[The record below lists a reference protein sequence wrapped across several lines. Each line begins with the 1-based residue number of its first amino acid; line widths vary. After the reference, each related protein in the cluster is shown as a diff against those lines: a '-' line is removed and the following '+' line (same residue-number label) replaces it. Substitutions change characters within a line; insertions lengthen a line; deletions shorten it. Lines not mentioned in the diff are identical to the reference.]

1 MAFVTIDV
9 QPGEGCEDGILLR
22 FRTAGDPGEIASV
35 PHESEAGLAGEWRA
49 YAIDDADASVRRP
62 AQAVLVEDSS
72 DGIAWL
78 VAGGSH
84 GLLLVHQETAHEL
97 REPYLLLARTTPLQ
111 VRARARALIGGRN
124 LLLTV
129 SP

>member
-22 FRTAGDPGEIASV
+22 FRTAGDAFEVASV
-35 PHESEAGLAGEWRA
+35 PYESEAGLAGEWRA
-49 YAIDDADASVRRP
+49 FAIDDAHATRRRP
-62 AQAVLVEDSS
+62 ARGVRVEDSS

-84 GLLLVHQETAHEL
+84 GLLLVHAETGLEL
-97 REPYLLLARTTPLQ
+97 REPYLLLAGTTPL
-111 VRARARALIGGRN
+111 APTG
-124 LLLTV
+124 
-129 SP
+129 

>member
-22 FRTAGDPGEIASV
+22 FRTAGDPFAIESV
-35 PHESEAGLAGEWRA
+35 PYESEAGLAGEWRLH
-49 YAIDDADASVRRP
+49 AIDDADAADRRP
-62 AQAVLVEDSS
+62 AKAVLVEDSS

-84 GLLLVHQETAHEL
+84 GLLLVHAQTGQEL
-97 REPYLLLARTTPLQ
+97 REPYLLLARTTPLAPSAT
-111 VRARARALIGGRN
+111 RSAR
-124 LLLTV
+124 
-129 SP
+129 